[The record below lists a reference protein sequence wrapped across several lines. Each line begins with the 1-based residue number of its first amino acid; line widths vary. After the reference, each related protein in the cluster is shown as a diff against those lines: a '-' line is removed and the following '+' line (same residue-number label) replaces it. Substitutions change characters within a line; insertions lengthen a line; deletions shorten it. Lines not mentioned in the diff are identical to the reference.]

1 MFHVLIV
8 NQVGTPILEQE
19 LSSIDIPD
27 QSGSTSIS
35 VIGKLD
41 YDLTRYHRLSMTV

>member
-8 NQVGTPILEQE
+8 NQVGIPILEQE
-19 LSSIDIPD
+19 LSSINIPD
-27 QSGSTSIS
+27 KSGSARIS
-35 VIGKLD
+35 VIGKID